1 MWLHWEVWHDVN
13 GPEQGVD
20 SALVSA
26 GMELVSLVAGTVLWF
41 GFGVRP
47 VLIAH

>member
-26 GMELVSLVAGTVLWF
+26 GMELVSLVAGTVKSRTVQFL
-41 GFGVRP
+41 GP
-47 VLIAH
+47 CQ